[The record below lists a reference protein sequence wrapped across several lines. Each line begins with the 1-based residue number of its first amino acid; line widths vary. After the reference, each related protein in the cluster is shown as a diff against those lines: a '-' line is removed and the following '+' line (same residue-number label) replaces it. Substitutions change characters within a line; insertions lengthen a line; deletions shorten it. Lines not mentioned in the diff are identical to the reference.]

1 MFSIFD
7 ISLFLGDGFINT
19 TMTWLSW
26 MPHIRILNID
36 NELLLQLSINN
47 INIDRFL
54 SLEIL
59 IVRQTNNSLSNE
71 PLTIITCL
79 GTSSSLHTIH
89 LQQYRAN
96 SQLTADDLLLVLH
109 KICQNLYG
117 LKIMTIEFHK
127 DALFNIEI
135 LDEFTDIQ
143 KKNCHL
149 EYIHI
154 SNAYIEL
161 WFSQ

>member
-1 MFSIFD
+1 MFLIFD
-7 ISLFLGDGFINT
+7 INLFLGDGFINT
-19 TMTWLSW
+19 TITWFTW

-36 NELLLQLSINN
+36 NELLSQLNINN
-47 INIDRFL
+47 INIDQFL

-79 GTSSSLHTIH
+79 GTSSSLNTIH
-89 LQQYRAN
+89 LQQYKAN
-96 SQLTADDLLLVLH
+96 SQLTAGDLLLVLD
-109 KICQNLYG
+109 KICHNLYE
-117 LKIMTIEFHK
+117 LKILTIEFHK

-135 LDEFTDIQ
+135 LEKFTDIQ

-161 WFSQ
+161 WFRQ